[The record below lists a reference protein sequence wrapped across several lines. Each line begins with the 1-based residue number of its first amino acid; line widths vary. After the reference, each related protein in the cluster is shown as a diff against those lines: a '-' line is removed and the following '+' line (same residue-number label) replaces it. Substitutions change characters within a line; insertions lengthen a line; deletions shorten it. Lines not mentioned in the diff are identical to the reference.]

1 MDSTAT
7 PITAKERIYTLDV
20 IRGFALLGIF
30 IMNMP
35 WFNTS
40 FFEPGAPP
48 ANRSP
53 ARPGARALEPVGAGA
68 TR

>member
-1 MDSTAT
+1 MESPAV
-7 PITAKERIYTLDV
+7 PISSKERIYTLDV

-40 FFEPGAPP
+40 FFVDMSGTDPRTSWWDLHTA
-48 ANRSP
+48 
-53 ARPGARALEPVGAGA
+53 
-68 TR
+68 